1 MDLCN
6 INEIKALLARHG
18 FHFSK
23 AKGQNFL
30 TQNWVPRE
38 IVARAGIDETCA
50 ALEVGPGIGPLT
62 QELCRSAKK
71 VIAIEVDRSLQPV
84 LAETMAGNENLEII
98 FGDVLKTDIRALVAE
113 EFAGLRPVACANLP
127 YYITTPILAALLES
141 RAFES
146 ITVMVQKEVAQRIAA
161 PAGKGDYGA
170 FSVFCQYYAVPELLF
185 GKVVRVI
192 DQPGLSLKTPFV
204 QSTST
209 LPKTE
214 MLYDLAASDV
224 ITSDKKSMVAD
235 SFVLWRIV
243 DPLKFIQTL
252 SGSVSGAEA
261 RLDQAVYNSLK
272 TVISSMKQED
282 VISGRDGELA
292 ARITEHVNDTTEFRD
307 YGIEVLAIETKRIDL
322 PDENKAAVYERMISE
337 RGNIAASY
345 EAQGNAE
352 AKRIRNEADKTVDIT
367 ISEANSQSEKL
378 KAAGEAEY
386 MRILSEAYD
395 TPEEADFYEFMR
407 ALDMAQKALVGGNKT
422 LVVSSDSP
430 IAKIF
435 SGQWGQAE

>member
-1 MDLCN
+1 MK
-6 INEIKALLARHG
+6 KAVKIA
-18 FHFSK
+18 
-23 AKGQNFL
+23 
-30 TQNWVPRE
+30 VP
-38 IVARAGIDETCA
+38 V
-50 ALEVGPGIGPLT
+50 
-62 QELCRSAKK
+62 
-71 VIAIEVDRSLQPV
+71 V
-84 LAETMAGNENLEII
+84 LAL
-98 FGDVLKTDIRALVAE
+98 ALV
-113 EFAGLRPVACANLP
+113 V
-127 YYITTPILAALLES
+127 ILAGSLVVTQPNEYTIIKQ
-141 RAFES
+141 F
-146 ITVMVQKEVAQRIAA
+146 
-161 PAGKGDYGA
+161 GA
-170 FSVFCQYYAVPELLF
+170 
-185 GKVVRVI
+185 VVNII

-204 QSTST
+204 QSAST

-235 SFVLWRIV
+235 SFVLWKIT

-252 SGSVSGAEA
+252 SGSVANAESRINA
-261 RLDQAVYNSLK
+261 VVYNSLK
-272 TVISSMKQED
+272 TVISSMKQEA

-292 ARITEHVNDTTEFRD
+292 AAIMENFEQNFDD
-307 YGIEVLAIETKRIDL
+307 YGLTVLAIETKRIDL

-386 MRILSEAYD
+386 MRILSEVYD

>member
-1 MDLCN
+1 MK
-6 INEIKALLARHG
+6 KALKIA
-18 FHFSK
+18 
-23 AKGQNFL
+23 
-30 TQNWVPRE
+30 VP
-38 IVARAGIDETCA
+38 V
-50 ALEVGPGIGPLT
+50 
-62 QELCRSAKK
+62 
-71 VIAIEVDRSLQPV
+71 V
-84 LAETMAGNENLEII
+84 LAL
-98 FGDVLKTDIRALVAE
+98 ALV
-113 EFAGLRPVACANLP
+113 V
-127 YYITTPILAALLES
+127 ILAGSLVVTQPNEYTIIKQ
-141 RAFES
+141 F
-146 ITVMVQKEVAQRIAA
+146 
-161 PAGKGDYGA
+161 GA
-170 FSVFCQYYAVPELLF
+170 
-185 GKVVRVI
+185 VVNII

-204 QSTST
+204 QSAST

-235 SFVLWRIV
+235 SFVLWKIT

-252 SGSVSGAEA
+252 SGSVANAESRINA
-261 RLDQAVYNSLK
+261 VVYNSLK
-272 TVISSMKQED
+272 TVISSMKQEA

-292 ARITEHVNDTTEFRD
+292 AAIMDNFEQNFDD
-307 YGIEVLAIETKRIDL
+307 YGLTVLAIETKRIDL

-386 MRILSEAYD
+386 MRILSEVYD

>member
-1 MDLCN
+1 MK
-6 INEIKALLARHG
+6 KAVKIA
-18 FHFSK
+18 
-23 AKGQNFL
+23 
-30 TQNWVPRE
+30 VP
-38 IVARAGIDETCA
+38 V
-50 ALEVGPGIGPLT
+50 
-62 QELCRSAKK
+62 
-71 VIAIEVDRSLQPV
+71 V
-84 LAETMAGNENLEII
+84 LAL
-98 FGDVLKTDIRALVAE
+98 ALIV
-113 EFAGLRPVACANLP
+113 
-127 YYITTPILAALLES
+127 ILAGSLVVTQPNEYTIIKQ
-141 RAFES
+141 F
-146 ITVMVQKEVAQRIAA
+146 
-161 PAGKGDYGA
+161 GA
-170 FSVFCQYYAVPELLF
+170 
-185 GKVVRVI
+185 VVKII
-192 DQPGLSLKTPFV
+192 DQPGLSFKTPFV
-204 QSTST
+204 QSAST

-235 SFVLWRIV
+235 SFVLWKIT

-252 SGSVSGAEA
+252 SGSVANAESRINA
-261 RLDQAVYNSLK
+261 VVYNSLK
-272 TVISSMKQED
+272 TVISSMKQEA

-292 ARITEHVNDTTEFRD
+292 AAIMENFEQNFDD
-307 YGIEVLAIETKRIDL
+307 YGLTVLAIETKRIDL

-386 MRILSEAYD
+386 MRILSEVYD